1 MDRIVNVMK
10 CSLCHQLL
18 ESPVILPCSCNM
30 CNKHVKNQRNNV
42 IRCEKC
48 GVDHQIPTN
57 GFQANNALQVLIE
70 AEIAKLDLGSV
81 HKSAKESCKSLEET
95 LNEFN
100 VILNDPSF
108 YTHERISELKNAV
121 ELKGEELKLRI
132 DEEMQKLINRL
143 EEYERQSREYLSTNE
158 FKEESKKLN
167 DELKTTQSKLDSW
180 IESLNK

>member
-1 MDRIVNVMK
+1 MK
-10 CSLCHQLL
+10 CALCHELL
-18 ESPVILPCSCNM
+18 ESPVLLPCSCNI
-30 CNKHVKNQRNNV
+30 CNKHVKNQTNNV

-48 GVDHQIPTN
+48 GIDHQIPTN
-57 GFQANNALQVLIE
+57 GFHANSALQVILE

-81 HKSAKESCKSLEET
+81 HKSAKKSCESLEKT
-95 LNEFN
+95 LEEFK

-132 DEEMQKLINRL
+132 DEEMKKLIDRL
-143 EEYERQSREYLSTNE
+143 EDYEKQSRGYLLTNE

-167 DELKTTQSKLDSW
+167 DELKETQSKLDSW
-180 IESLNK
+180 LDSLNK